1 MKNLTIILISF
12 DYDST
17 RNIDFIKYS
26 FDRDDRITVTSCA
39 ARWVEIKANFVPSRW
54 KHINNPPFEEKR
66 LQKIKR
72 KNLKRCEKRK
82 EWKVNKKG
90 IEKKDR
96 EDYQIVNSI

>member
-1 MKNLTIILISF
+1 MISF

-82 EWKVNKKG
+82 
-90 IEKKDR
+90 
-96 EDYQIVNSI
+96 